1 MAWDESKAWLKGRN
15 HQKLYQAVLDDA
27 AGAPARN
34 AKRRKIVHPDDMPWE
49 LSRQGLLK
57 HLINEGMNT
66 RMETVDA
73 YMLIIPPGSRSGKH
87 RHLAEECLYVLE
99 GRGYDLHQ
107 DCEVE
112 ITDTYHWEAQA
123 EVKRYEW
130 GTMEGG
136 STAGYFAIRVKS
148 DVLYEQEREGERT
161 QEKYCGRPGRY
172 CGLVLLLEV
181 ETGLPLA
188 LLNDGFLQHVR
199 VAADS
204 AIGAEVMAR
213 HDSRVLGMLG
223 SGGMARAHVEGL
235 VAVRKIERM
244 QVFSPTRD
252 HRERFASEMRE
263 RHGVEV
269 ITADEPGTACR
280 GADILAA
287 CTDSATP
294 VLRGE
299 WLEPGMHVIS
309 IGGRPHRSAR
319 ELFDR
324 VLRLGTAPAPIGRPE
339 LGTADEY
346 LGYLARPSDPRWR
359 AMRAG
364 QASPQVT

>member
-1 MAWDESKAWLKGRN
+1 VLLLNNSDVE
-15 HQKLYQAVLDDA
+15 AVLTSAMAITALKRAYHDLA
-27 AGAPARN
+27 AGEAVCRPRIDI
-34 AKRRKIVHPDDMPWE
+34 RIPTRDPDKCY
-49 LSRQGLLK
+49 Q
-57 HLINEGMNT
+57 
-66 RMETVDA
+66 
-73 YMLIIPPGSRSGKH
+73 
-87 RHLAEECLYVLE
+87 
-99 GRGYDLHQ
+99 
-107 DCEVE
+107 
-112 ITDTYHWEAQA
+112 
-123 EVKRYEW
+123 W

-148 DVLYEQEREGERT
+148 DVLYEQERDGERT

-223 SGGMARAHVEGL
+223 SGGMARVHVDAL
-235 VAVRKIERM
+235 VAVRKIERL

-263 RHGVEV
+263 RHGLDV
-269 ITADEPGTACR
+269 ITTGEPGKACR

-346 LGYLARPSDPRWR
+346 LGYLARPSDPRWG

-364 QASPQVT
+364 RASPQVTGFADNLVYADVVDGRVEGRRSDRDITYAERGNIQGAQFYAVAAVVYREARQRGLGKELPTDWLLQDIRN

>member
-1 MAWDESKAWLKGRN
+1 VLLLNNRDVE
-15 HQKLYQAVLDDA
+15 AVLTSAMAISALKRAYKDLA
-27 AGAPARN
+27 AGEAVCRPRIDI
-34 AKRRKIVHPDDMPWE
+34 RIPTRDPDKCY
-49 LSRQGLLK
+49 Q
-57 HLINEGMNT
+57 
-66 RMETVDA
+66 
-73 YMLIIPPGSRSGKH
+73 
-87 RHLAEECLYVLE
+87 
-99 GRGYDLHQ
+99 
-107 DCEVE
+107 
-112 ITDTYHWEAQA
+112 
-123 EVKRYEW
+123 W

-148 DVLYEQEREGERT
+148 DVLYEQERDGERT
-161 QEKYCGRPGRY
+161 QDKYCGRPGRY

-188 LLNDGFLQHVR
+188 LLNDGFLQQVR

-213 HDSRVLGMLG
+213 RDSRVLGMLG
-223 SGGMARAHVEGL
+223 SGGMARAHVEAL
-235 VAVRKIERM
+235 VAVRKIERL

-252 HRERFASEMRE
+252 HRERFASDMRE
-263 RHGVEV
+263 RHGLEV
-269 ITADEPGTACR
+269 IAADEPGTACR

-324 VLRLGTAPAPIGRPE
+324 VLRLGTAPAPIGRPG

-364 QASPQVT
+364 RAPPQVTGFADDLVYADVVDGRVDGRRSDRDITYAERGNIQGAQFYAVAAVVYREACQRGLGKELPTDWLLQDIRN